1 MAGGSS
7 AGAISYPD
15 WMVDIQNNW
24 LGGNALTDHDQDTT
38 YCINDLINTAH
49 TNDGNPYYDES
60 PFDPNAA
67 LSLVANSPLKRAS
80 DQFDAANTAVS
91 ALAYTDW
98 NDFID
103 AVLDKLGSAAY
114 LADLKSSLGNMV
126 EAINTELNIS
136 DFTALVTAF
145 ETRKKTRFLR
155 EVSQWTAGMADL
167 NAVHTSSFVIGMAL
181 RQKEF
186 ADAVD
191 DFDKNLTVTLYNT
204 VLASLMQNYSAMTL
218 QIPNAFLEFK
228 KSVAGMKNQLAEL
241 KSKVEQLIIVSMSEE
256 NQERIRLDVQDAKW
270 DMEALLYGPR
280 VMGGI
285 SGASPVTDQDKG
297 KASPLSGALAGASA
311 GASFG
316 PIGAGVGALGGA
328 IMSAF

>member
-241 KSKVEQLIIVSMSEE
+241 KSRVEQLIIVSMSEE